1 MSESSPSAPAAPAAP
16 AAAQPATPAPATNQ
30 NVVNAPA
37 PASQESISL
46 SDAGRL
52 LARRRQ
58 EAAREAQGQPTARLN
73 PVQQQGPGE
82 ARATPATPATAQTVA
97 AAEARAA
104 SAPPTDSYDTIAK
117 ALGLEQGTQ
126 PAAAPD
132 GTAPAA
138 ETPTD
143 GVYTIDGHRVT
154 AAQIRTA
161 MGQAADYTRKTQE
174 LAQQRQQLQQ
184 QAEALATVLPHI
196 QPELAKLGQ
205 QLQGA
210 APPDPRMID
219 TDPQGYLRQFAAY
232 QAATAEQ
239 QRLGTL
245 TQLQQ
250 QAYERSMS
258 QQVEAGNK
266 MLSEKYEFWRDDASR
281 SAVQRDIA
289 RWAES
294 KGGYTRQ
301 ELQGLS
307 DPRHVESMMKAM
319 MFDRMVEGA
328 KTTAPKPVQTAQVR
342 GVRPP
347 PAAAA
352 QVQQAE
358 QAFEARPN
366 ARNAAALLSA
376 RRSNANGSTRY

>member
-1 MSESSPSAPAAPAAP
+1 MSESGTSAPAAPVAP

-58 EAAREAQGQPTARLN
+58 EAAREAQGQGQPTARLN
-73 PVQQQGPGE
+73 PSPAPAGPPGQLTAPVE
-82 ARATPATPATAQTVA
+82 SKPAAPAT
-97 AAEARAA
+97 
-104 SAPPTDSYDTIAK
+104 PTDSYDTIAK
-117 ALGLEQGTQ
+117 ALGLQEGVQ
-126 PAAAPD
+126 PPAPVD
-132 GTAPAA
+132 GAAPAA
-138 ETPTD
+138 ETPAD

-174 LAQQRQQLQQ
+174 LAQQRAQLQQ

-196 QPELAKLGQ
+196 QPELAKLGER
-205 QLQGA
+205 LQGA
-210 APPDPRMID
+210 TPPDPSLIES
-219 TDPQGYLRQFAAY
+219 DPQGYLRQFAAY
-232 QAATAEQ
+232 QQATAEQ
-239 QRLGTL
+239 QRLGSL

-250 QAYERSMS
+250 QAFERAMT

-289 RWAES
+289 KWAES

-352 QVQQAE
+352 QVQAAE

-376 RRSNANGSTRY
+376 RRSNASSSNGRY